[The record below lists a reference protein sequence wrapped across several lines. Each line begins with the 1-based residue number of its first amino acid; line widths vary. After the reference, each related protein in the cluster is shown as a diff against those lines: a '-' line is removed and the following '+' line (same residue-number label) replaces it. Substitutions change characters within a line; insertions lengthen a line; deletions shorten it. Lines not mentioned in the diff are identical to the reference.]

1 MGGKL
6 YNKKDYSEDKAGV
19 RMDKLTTY
27 SLFDVIGEL
36 FSEEISFAVT
46 NREEYVFYRASK
58 RINLKISPGDP
69 VKEGT
74 ITYKALQSGE
84 KTSEFISRDVLGVPY
99 HGIAVPFHED
109 GKIAGCITAIYPA
122 LTEARSV
129 VTLKTADGW
138 VPVSYEEIYYI
149 ESKNRRTYVTSSAH
163 TGTNKNTLQEFEFTL
178 PKDSFIR
185 CHRSYIVNVKQIRE
199 IYLDT
204 HSTFVLSMKDGQ
216 LIPVSQSYSS
226 YFRKMLGF

>member
-1 MGGKL
+1 
-6 YNKKDYSEDKAGV
+6 
-19 RMDKLTTY
+19 MDKLTTY
-27 SLFDVIGEL
+27 SFFDVMGEL

-46 NREEYVFYRASK
+46 NTEEYIFYRASK

-149 ESKNRRTYVTSSAH
+149 ESKNRRTYVTSSTH
-163 TGTNKNTLQEFEFTL
+163 TGTNKNTLQEFEFSL

-185 CHRSYIVNVKQIRE
+185 CHRSYIVNVKQIKE

>member
-1 MGGKL
+1 M
-6 YNKKDYSEDKAGV
+6 E
-19 RMDKLTTY
+19 KLTTY

-46 NREEYVFYRASK
+46 NTKEYIFYRSSK
-58 RINLKISPGDP
+58 RINLKIAPGDP

-74 ITYKALQSGE
+74 ITYKALHTGE
-84 KTSEFISRDVLGVPY
+84 KASEFISRDVLGVPY

-109 GKIAGCITAIYPA
+109 GEIAGCITAIYPA

-129 VTLKTADGW
+129 VTLKTQDGW
-138 VPVSYEEIYYI
+138 VPVTYEDIYYI
-149 ESKNRRTYVTSSAH
+149 ESKNRRTYVTSSTQ

-185 CHRSYIVNVKQIRE
+185 CHRSYIVNVKQIKE

-204 HSTFVLSMKDGQ
+204 HSTFVLSMKNGQ

-226 YFRKMLGF
+226 YFRRMLGF